1 MGILT
6 TELGI
11 AGLCVTGLLGL
22 IVFLSK
28 SVLKEFKLMREQHS
42 TERREW
48 RIASQM
54 ESELTRK
61 VLRDIDSTI
70 KHLLKDKDKEDRD
83 A

>member
-1 MGILT
+1 
-6 TELGI
+6 
-11 AGLCVTGLLGL
+11 
-22 IVFLSK
+22 
-28 SVLKEFKLMREQHS
+28 
-42 TERREW
+42 
-48 RIASQM
+48 M